1 VTRIPHL
8 SGALPA
14 SDEAMKRPSDVA
26 PERRMRWSAA
36 LVWFM
41 RIVALLWIAKGLSFW
56 AVILGAGYGPALFE
70 TRTLGFQA
78 TVVYFAVID
87 LVAAVGLWLTST
99 WGGVMWLL
107 AVMSHLILFF
117 FFPGIVG
124 GNWVLGAINGGLVLV
139 YLILSW
145 LAAGE
150 D

>member
-1 VTRIPHL
+1 
-8 SGALPA
+8 
-14 SDEAMKRPSDVA
+14 
-26 PERRMRWSAA
+26 
-36 LVWFM
+36 
-41 RIVALLWIAKGLSFW
+41 
-56 AVILGAGYGPALFE
+56 
-70 TRTLGFQA
+70 
-78 TVVYFAVID
+78 
-87 LVAAVGLWLTST
+87 LWLTST

-124 GNWVLGAINGGLVLV
+124 GNWVLSAMNGALVLV